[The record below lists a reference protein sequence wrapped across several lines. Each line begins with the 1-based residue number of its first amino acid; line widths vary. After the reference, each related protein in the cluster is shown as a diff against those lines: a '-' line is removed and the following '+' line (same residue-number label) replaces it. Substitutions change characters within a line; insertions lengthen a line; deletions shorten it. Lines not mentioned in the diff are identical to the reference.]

1 MTREYRYKVIERRP
15 DDPAERLIRYTVTRS
30 AAIQIAAD
38 KAGTAILR
46 RVSRQ
51 YIVRRIDG
59 GDPHGSTRV

>member
-15 DDPAERLIRYTVTRS
+15 DDPVERLIRYTVTRS
-30 AAIQIAAD
+30 AAIQIAAE

>member
-1 MTREYRYKVIERRP
+1 
-15 DDPAERLIRYTVTRS
+15 VTRS
-30 AAIQIAAD
+30 AAIQIAAE

-59 GDPHGSTRV
+59 GDPNGSTRV